1 MNAEDYLELPDRID
15 NEIKVKLSDK
25 EYDMYRKMEL
35 EQVLSI
41 DEKDVVALNAAA
53 VMNKLLQMANGA
65 VYSDNEEV
73 IRIHDKK
80 LEALEEIVDVSDEP
94 ILVFYSYRHDL
105 SAIKNKFKDAREL
118 KDSNDIKD
126 WNEGKIKMIV
136 AHPASVGYGLN
147 IQEGG
152 HIIVWYGLT
161 WSLELYQQA
170 NARLF
175 RQGQQHTVIIHHLIT
190 EGTVDENVMT
200 AIKKKDTS
208 QSALLEAL
216 KERR

>member
-105 SAIKNKFKDAREL
+105 NKFKDAREL